1 MDGEINSTANVVLD
15 EGRPVASSVH
25 KKYLHT
31 YTFLNVRKDC
41 VKKAYGL
48 YFLQIGKILGILC

>member
-41 VKKAYGL
+41 VKKAY
-48 YFLQIGKILGILC
+48 